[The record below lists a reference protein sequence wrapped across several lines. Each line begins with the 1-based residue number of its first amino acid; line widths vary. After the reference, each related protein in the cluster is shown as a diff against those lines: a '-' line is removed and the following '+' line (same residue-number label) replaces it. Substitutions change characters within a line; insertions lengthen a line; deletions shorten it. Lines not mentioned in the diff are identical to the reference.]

1 MFRGSAR
8 SGFFFAMAR
17 WSDVFASKGDEEW
30 HREIIPLKDSK
41 GSLFTEDSEDTVRRR
56 PGDAS
61 RRQPGYGPDT
71 GRIRPDT
78 AGYGRIR
85 SGYVRIR
92 EPDMAR
98 KCPDTSGYASRIK
111 PGIVRIRSDPRAR
124 YTARTSAPDPE
135 PLAPRPSALRTPP
148 ISTRPWAPRTW
159 PRPLGRPHPRRA
171 RT

>member
-1 MFRGSAR
+1 
-8 SGFFFAMAR
+8 MAR

-71 GRIRPDT
+71 GRIR

-85 SGYVRIR
+85 PDTVGYGPDTCGYASQIWPGNVRIR
-92 EPDMAR
+92 
-98 KCPDTSGYASRIK
+98 PDT
-111 PGIVRIRSDPRAR
+111 RA
-124 YTARTSAPDPE
+124 E
-135 PLAPRPSALRTPP
+135 
-148 ISTRPWAPRTW
+148 
-159 PRPLGRPHPRRA
+159 
-171 RT
+171 